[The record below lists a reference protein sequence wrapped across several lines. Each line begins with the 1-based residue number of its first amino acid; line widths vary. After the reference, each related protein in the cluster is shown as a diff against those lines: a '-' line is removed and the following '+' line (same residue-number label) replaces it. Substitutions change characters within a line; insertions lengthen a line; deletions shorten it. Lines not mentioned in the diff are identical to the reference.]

1 MRLSPKAWNDAIGE
15 AAQKIGEAGYELVL
29 LELFGQV
36 VAHDATIVARYSRN
50 APVDVVFF
58 KGLPPPIVDLFRR
71 EYYQTDPFTAWW
83 REAGRPGVVP
93 QSLIV
98 PSRRHDPYS
107 SLFQRKAGISD
118 EMALFLPAKSGSS
131 TGLFLERRKGRFTLD
146 EIAAAEIAFPAI
158 AGLYIARCSLAP
170 RTEQAGAT
178 PEIPARPLPS
188 ISDALSQRERE
199 IVDLVLLGYPNSVIA
214 RKLSISR
221 GTVRNHRLS
230 IYRKL
235 DITSERELFLR
246 YVDLLSTS
254 HP

>member
-1 MRLSPKAWNDAIGE
+1 
-15 AAQKIGEAGYELVL
+15 
-29 LELFGQV
+29 
-36 VAHDATIVARYSRN
+36 
-50 APVDVVFF
+50 
-58 KGLPPPIVDLFRR
+58 
-71 EYYQTDPFTAWW
+71 
-83 REAGRPGVVP
+83 
-93 QSLIV
+93 
-98 PSRRHDPYS
+98 
-107 SLFQRKAGISD
+107 
-118 EMALFLPAKSGSS
+118 
-131 TGLFLERRKGRFTLD
+131 
-146 EIAAAEIAFPAI
+146 
-158 AGLYIARCSLAP
+158 
-170 RTEQAGAT
+170 
-178 PEIPARPLPS
+178 LPS